1 MINKKEI
8 HKIASLAKIDIK
20 DSELDAYSEQISK
33 ILDYVAKLNEVDT
46 SNVEEFSG
54 DVLNSHQ
61 NLREDLIEDSLD
73 REDVV
78 KLAPESDGI
87 YFKVP
92 KVIKEEGDE

>member
-20 DSELDAYSEQISK
+20 DSELEAYSDQISK
-33 ILDYVAKLNEVDT
+33 ILDYIAKLDEVDT

-54 DVLNSHQ
+54 DVLNMHQ
-61 NLREDLIEDSLD
+61 NLREDSIEESLD
-73 REDVV
+73 REDII